1 MNHNL
6 RRLVKNIKPGRILL
20 YYSIISVLTILVLF
34 PDLFFFIKNN
44 VVNYAVSGFFI
55 VQLLLLIPVVIFCRR
70 LKIYYWIL
78 AFLVALIPVMILSVI
93 YMNIQVNAEMV
104 GLVLDTDKEEVTE
117 LFGWKIFLLIGG
129 MIFCFWLF
137 LKLAYRLPEKISW
150 KNGLV
155 ISLIGF
161 LGFLVIP
168 LMRTTDV
175 RYYISILNNTY
186 KTFYP
191 FRIQSVFSLLN
202 TELNNMK
209 NYQKTTKDFKF
220 NAVDTD
226 SADGERKVFLLIIG
240 ETARGDHFHINGYER
255 ETSPGIESLTHLV
268 SFKDAVTGGT
278 MTIVSVP
285 QLITRA
291 TPENYSLH
299 TKEKSILSA
308 FKEAGYYT
316 AWISNQSKYGL
327 SGNIGMH
334 VNDGDTSIYSGHGE
348 NETNFTGSYDETI
361 LPILSNLMNQH
372 SSRNIFAIVH
382 LIGSHWRY
390 ILRYPPEFSK
400 FKPTSDRNRLNL
412 INPTKEM
419 IVNEYDNSILYTD
432 HILKSIADTL
442 KKFPVESAFLYVSD
456 HGENLNEK
464 NDNTYF
470 HSFKPDKYTAGVP
483 LFVWLNPGYA
493 QKNAEIL
500 KNLKDNS
507 GKKVNTALNVFYTM
521 IDIGKLSISG
531 FNDSASLAR
540 KTFVPAEQT
549 ILGDESKLY
558 HYDQLK

>member
-1 MNHNL
+1 MNDKL
-6 RRLVKNIKPGRILL
+6 RTLIGNVKPGRIIF
-20 YYSIISVLTILVLF
+20 YYLIISILTILVLF
-34 PDLFFFIKNN
+34 PDLFFFVKNN
-44 VVNYAVSGFFI
+44 VLNYAVSGFFI
-55 VQLLLLIPVVIFCRR
+55 VQLLLLIPVVVFCRK
-70 LKIYYWIL
+70 LKIYYWML
-78 AFLVALIPVMILSVI
+78 AVLAAFIPIMILSVI

-104 GLVLDTDKEEVTE
+104 GLVLDTDKGEVTE
-117 LFGWKIFLLIGG
+117 LFGWKIILLIAG

-137 LKLAYRLPEKISW
+137 LKLAYRLPKKISW

-155 ISLIGF
+155 ISSIGF
-161 LGFLVIP
+161 LGFLIIP
-168 LMRTTDV
+168 LMRTTDL
-175 RYYISILNNTY
+175 RYYVSILNNTY

-191 FRIQSVFSLLN
+191 FRIQSVFSLLS

-209 NYQKTTKDFKF
+209 NYQKVTKDFKF
-220 NAVDTD
+220 NARDTD
-226 SADGERKVFLLIIG
+226 SADGKRKVFVLIIG

-255 ETSPGIESLTHLV
+255 PTSPGIESLSNLV

-278 MTIVSVP
+278 MTIISVP

-348 NETNFTGSYDETI
+348 NETNFTGSYDQTV
-361 LPILSNLMNQH
+361 LPILSNVINRHPTQ
-372 SSRNIFAIVH
+372 NIFAIVH

-390 ILRYPPEFSK
+390 ILRYPPSFSR
-400 FKPTSDRNRLNL
+400 FTPTSDRNRLNL
-412 INPTKEM
+412 INPTREM
-419 IVNEYDNSILYTD
+419 IVNEYDNSLVYTD
-432 HILKSIADTL
+432 HILTSIADTL
-442 KKFPVESAFLYVSD
+442 DNPSIESAFLYVSD

-483 LFVWLNPGYA
+483 LFVWLNTTYA
-493 QKNAEIL
+493 EKSKDLLENLRGNA
-500 KNLKDNS
+500 D
-507 GKKVNTALNVFYTM
+507 KKVSTALNVFYTM

-531 FNDSASLAR
+531 FNDTASLAR
-540 KTFVPAEQT
+540 KTFLPANQT
-549 ILGDESKLY
+549 ILGDENRIY